1 MPEKVKV
8 GLIGCGAI
16 SGAYLSH
23 GKNFPILEFVA
34 CADMNRAAAE
44 AKAQEY
50 GIPRVLSVE
59 ELLADR
65 SIELVLNLTVP
76 KAHAPVALAA
86 INAGKHTYAEK
97 PLAITREDGRRIID
111 AAKSKGVLVG
121 CAPDTFLGAGI
132 QTARKLVDTG
142 RIGRPVGF
150 TAFMLCKGH
159 EHWHP
164 SPEFYYEV
172 GGGPV
177 FDMAP
182 YYLTALTNLLGPV
195 KRLTSQASI
204 QVPERTIT
212 SEPKRGKKITVE
224 TPDHVMSTL
233 SFAGGA
239 TGLMGMS
246 FAVQFGTHS
255 GQHPITVFGTEGSI
269 AVPDPNQFDGVVRAR
284 RAG

>member
-132 QTARKLVDTG
+132 QTARKIVDSG
-142 RIGRPVGF
+142 LIGRPVGF

-177 FDMAP
+177 FDMGP
-182 YYLTALTNLLGPV
+182 YYLTALMNLLGPA
-195 KRLTSQASI
+195 KRITGQANI
-204 QVPERTIT
+204 AIPNRTIT
-212 SEPKRGKKITVE
+212 SEPKKGKQMTVE
-224 TPDHVMSTL
+224 TPDNIVGTMEFKNGVL
-233 SFAGGA
+233 GM
-239 TGLMGMS
+239 LGMS
-246 FAVQFGTHS
+246 FAVRYATHD
-255 GQHPITVFGTEGSI
+255 GQHPITIFG
-269 AVPDPNQFDGVVRAR
+269 
-284 RAG
+284 